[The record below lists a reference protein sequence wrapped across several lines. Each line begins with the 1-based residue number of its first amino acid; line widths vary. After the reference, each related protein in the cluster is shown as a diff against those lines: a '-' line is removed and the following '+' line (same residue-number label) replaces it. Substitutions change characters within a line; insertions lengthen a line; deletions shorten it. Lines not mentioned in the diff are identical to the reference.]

1 MRILA
6 DALSI
11 SIGIL
16 IGSFFRK
23 KLKFRI
29 NQYFAIAVMMISL
42 LGLIEN
48 VFTVSEDR
56 LLGSDI
62 VVVVVSLI
70 AGSLLG
76 DLLRLEERMHN
87 FERGDSSAK
96 KGFWEAVFLF
106 GIGGLQI
113 SGPILMAVNGDNTQ
127 LYLKAIVDFP
137 FALLI
142 GAAYGRMA
150 MLSFVPVAVIQGL
163 VAAASYFFGNFI
175 SQSLLMSLC
184 AMGFIIL
191 FFTGFNMIDTMENKI
206 KNTNMV
212 PGVLFVIA
220 FYGLKGLIT

>member
-1 MRILA
+1 MGILA